1 MSSTDSAHSPNRK
14 LVRLLSVLVA
24 VLSVAAV
31 FVGANLLK
39 SKEFPLGDLSAFS
52 PDETRAAY
60 AESGD
65 ARDLITHLKVLC
77 YRSYLHEDK
86 ALTDEIAR
94 CGTELLDMAREETID
109 LEMLGRT
116 DDTLLD
122 LLRLIRSH
130 GAK

>member
-1 MSSTDSAHSPNRK
+1 MSSTDSTHSPNRK

-65 ARDLITHLKVLC
+65 VRDLITHLKVLC
-77 YRSYLHEDK
+77 YRAYLHEDK

-109 LEMLGRT
+109 LEALGRT

-122 LLRLIRSH
+122 LRRLIRSH

>member
-39 SKEFPLGDLSAFS
+39 STEFPLGDLSAFS

-77 YRSYLHEDK
+77 YRAYLHEDK